1 MELEKKYE
9 TNAKTHFDKK
19 NFKECLKVCFTCMS
33 INPSLKWIYDLC
45 GYSYL
50 NIGMWS
56 QSRGS
61 FNTAKSL
68 SNNEEEIKNYIKLI
82 ELCNEREKKSSN

>member
-1 MELEKKYE
+1 MNLEKKYE
-9 TNAKTHFDKK
+9 INAKKHFDKK
-19 NFKECLKVCFTCMS
+19 QFKECLKTCFTCMS
-33 INPSLKWIYDLC
+33 INPSLLWIYDLC

-56 QSRGS
+56 QSKGS

-68 SNNEEEIKNYIKLI
+68 STNEIKIKNYNRLI